1 MKKYI
6 LFLLTLPF
14 LGYAQNNSQEIE
26 LSIGWSI
33 FSTYITP
40 SNNTLDSI
48 FAPIIDDVI
57 IIKDQYGNV
66 YWPEFGLNS
75 IGTIAV
81 GRGYQIKMHNEKH
94 LTING
99 EQTNCNTE
107 ITLNNGWNLIG
118 YLNSY
123 SSPIETQFS
132 SILEELIVVK
142 DDQGNI
148 YWPLFSINSIDTLI
162 PGKGYQIKIN
172 SNLTFNYN
180 CETECNSYNYSC
192 DGGTWQSEVLWEIQ
206 DENNNTLVFG
216 GAPETG
222 DICLAD
228 GCYTLLV
235 SDTYGDGWQ
244 GNSLNIEG
252 LIFTN
257 ENLDGCPD
265 CGLETQSFE
274 ICFPFEIT
282 LGCLDPNALNY
293 NNSANSD
300 DGSCIYPESS
310 LNMNLIAIYD
320 YDETINDIWGYA
332 TENNEY
338 ALVGTNE
345 GFSVVDITTPES
357 PIEIFFIEGDETIWR
372 DIKTWENYAY
382 VVCDN
387 CNNGLLIVDLNDVTG
402 QTYSFNTDFF
412 NKAHNVFIDEEGFL
426 YAVGGSQGS
435 DIAPYGV
442 MILDLNNDPMNPV
455 YKGLNDSFYLH
466 DAMARNDT
474 LWGASSSN
482 GEFIIYDVS
491 DKTNPTI
498 IASQPTPGGATHNC
512 WISEDGNT
520 LYTTQEYSGGY
531 IRSYNVSDI
540 YNIEM
545 ADQIQSW
552 SEFNNVVPHNTHVIG
567 NYLVTSYYTDGITIV
582 DASDPYNL
590 VEVAYFD
597 TSPQYEGDGYYGCWG
612 AYPYLPSGLILAT
625 DRQNG
630 LHILNTSLEML
641 ND

>member
-6 LFLLTLPF
+6 ILLLTLPF
-14 LGYAQNNSQEIE
+14 FAYTQNNSQEIE
-26 LSIGWSI
+26 FSVGWSI
-33 FSTYITP
+33 FSTYINTT
-40 SNNTLDSI
+40 NNTLDSI
-48 FAPIIDDVI
+48 FAPIIDDII

-75 IGTIAV
+75 IGNLEI
-81 GRGYQIKMHNEKH
+81 GMGYQIKMHNENN
-94 LTING
+94 LTIIG
-99 EQTNCNTE
+99 EQVDCNTD

-123 SSPIETQFS
+123 SSSIETQFS
-132 SILEELIVVK
+132 SLEEELVVVK

-148 YWPLFSINSIDTLI
+148 YWPLFSINSIGTLN
-162 PGKGYQIKIN
+162 PGKGYQIKTN

-180 CETECNSYNYSC
+180 CQTECNSYSYSC

-206 DENNNTLVFG
+206 DENNNILASG
-216 GAPETG
+216 GAPEIG
-222 DICLAD
+222 NICLED

-244 GNSLNIEG
+244 GNNLNIEG

-257 ENLDGCPD
+257 ENLDGCSD

-274 ICFPFEIT
+274 ICFPFEII
-282 LGCLDPNALNY
+282 LGCSDPNALNY
-293 NNSANSD
+293 NNSVNLD
-300 DGSCIYPESS
+300 DDSCIYPESS
-310 LNMNLIAIYD
+310 LNMDLIAIHD
-320 YDETINDIWGYA
+320 YDETINDIWGY
-332 TENNEY
+332 TTTNNEY

-345 GFSVVDITTPES
+345 GFSVVDITTPVS
-357 PIEIFFIEGDETIWR
+357 PVELFFIQGSNTIWR
-372 DIKTWENYAY
+372 DIKTWQNYAY

-387 CNNGLLIVDLNDVTG
+387 CNDGLLIVDLNDTTG
-402 QTYSFNTDFF
+402 QTYLFNTTLFE
-412 NKAHNVFIDEEGFL
+412 KAHNIFIDENGFL
-426 YAVGGSQGS
+426 YAFGG
-435 DIAPYGV
+435 DPYGV
-442 MILDLNNDPMNPV
+442 MIFDLNDNPMNPI
-455 YKGLNDSFYLH
+455 YKGQNNTFYLH
-466 DAMARNDT
+466 DGMVRNDT
-474 LWGASSSN
+474 LWGASTSN
-482 GEFIIYDVS
+482 SQFIIYNVS
-491 DKTNPTI
+491 DKSLPNI
-498 IASQPTPGGATHNC
+498 MASQPTPGGVTHNC

-520 LYTTQEYSGGY
+520 LFTTQEYSGAY

-552 SEFNNVVPHNTHVIG
+552 SGFSNVVPHNTHVIG

-630 LHILNTSLEML
+630 LHILSTSLEIL